1 MGFVSPPIPTG
12 ALIPPRAIRCPGNC
26 NSSENRLNL
35 YKGSQVKGTQKNWSL
50 RGGKF
55 PKTIVPHV
63 KELLASI
70 YSDDPAGFW
79 YFHGPNGVGKSY
91 ILIAA
96 VNEAIRQQRS
106 AIYTSTTQL
115 LTLLRDATIES
126 NTAEIQL
133 LDRMKSVTV
142 LAIDELG
149 RERSTEYAMEK
160 LFQIF
165 DSRYRSAHN
174 FDAQNPAKLTIL
186 GGNLLVNELESYLQS
201 RLQDRNSRVVTMQK
215 LEDRRK
221 RNTALATTQGK

>member
-1 MGFVSPPIPTG
+1 M
-12 ALIPPRAIRCPGNC
+12 
-26 NSSENRLNL
+26 
-35 YKGSQVKGTQKNWSL
+35 
-50 RGGKF
+50 
-55 PKTIVPHV
+55 PHV